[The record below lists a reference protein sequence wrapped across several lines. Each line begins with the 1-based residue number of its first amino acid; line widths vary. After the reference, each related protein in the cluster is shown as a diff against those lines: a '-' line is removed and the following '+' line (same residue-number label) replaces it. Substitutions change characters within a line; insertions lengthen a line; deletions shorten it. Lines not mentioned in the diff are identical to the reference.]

1 MNYNSMVV
9 FTHVVRSESF
19 TKAASELGMPLSTVS
34 RKVSELEADLGIK
47 LLDRTTRSLQLTEL
61 GKVYY
66 QHCQQGVDAF
76 NFANQS
82 LRQSRT
88 EEHGLLHISI
98 APNMAEPLFLPII
111 KLFQN
116 RYKQADIRIS
126 ISERLLD
133 FVEDDLDLSFRVSPP
148 DNPKHVA
155 VTLLK
160 HHHAM
165 IAAPSYLAANGT
177 PKHPEELSNH
187 SLIGFG
193 LHNNP
198 ELIWRLKDKDKVYE
212 HQFTPKL
219 AINDYADVLEAARLG
234 LGIAEVPSI
243 LSQQFLKNGKVLRV
257 LPHWT
262 FPEIT
267 LSAVHQGP
275 QSLSRL
281 ARLFLDICKEQ
292 FHLKKREL
300 TYN

>member
-19 TKAASELGMPLSTVS
+19 TRAANELGMPLSTVS

-47 LLDRTTRSLQLTEL
+47 LLDRTTRSLRLTEL

-88 EEHGLLHISI
+88 EEHGMLHISI

-116 RYKQADIRIS
+116 RYTQANVRVS

-148 DNPKHVA
+148 ENPKHVA

-165 IAAPSYLAANGT
+165 IASPSYLAANGE
-177 PKHPEELSNH
+177 PKHPEELPKH

-193 LHNNP
+193 LHNQP
-198 ELIWRLKDKDKVYE
+198 ELIWRLTDKEKVYE
-212 HQFTPKL
+212 HQFVPKL
-219 AINDYADVLEAARLG
+219 EINDYADVLEAARLG

-243 LSQQFLKNGKVLRV
+243 LAQKSMAEGKVLRI

-275 QSLSRL
+275 QSLSHL

-292 FHLKKREL
+292 FRLKKREL
-300 TYN
+300 TFH